1 MGTIAATTTHLTDAP
16 PLSPNPLPAR
26 HFLFCTQPIIGHV
39 EPGLIIADALKARGH
54 AVAWYTGSCMKAY
67 IEQRGFPVFT
77 IESAFDYDG
86 ADPNQYFPD
95 RNGLTGI
102 ADLKFILK
110 RVFAAAMPMQ
120 SDDIRRI
127 LKVFPADVLVAD
139 FVTFGPRVVSEQIG
153 IPWAAYGF
161 SALSLS
167 SKDTAPYGLGL
178 APSATGLGRLR
189 NSVLNALMRRVLM
202 ADVVQYHDNIR
213 QSIGLP
219 ALGLG
224 PTDTPL
230 SPYLYLQGSV
240 PEFEYPRSDLPAQVH
255 YVGALTPRP
264 QAKAFVPPVWWAEVM
279 SGARPVVLVTQGTM
293 DNKDLGEL
301 IRPALQALANEN
313 VWVVVTTGRE
323 TTAEEV
329 GPVPA
334 NARVIPFVPYH
345 ELLPHV
351 SVMLSN
357 GGYNGVLI
365 ALSNGVP
372 LVVCGAQSDKPEIC
386 ARVEWSG
393 AGLWLRGNRVK
404 PAQIRAATRNVLQ
417 AARFQSRA
425 KEYKTWFGQHR
436 GGKTSA
442 QLLEQLAVTRKPVL

>member
-1 MGTIAATTTHLTDAP
+1 MGTIAASDACFNVA
-16 PLSPNPLPAR
+16 SSVIANTSSSR
-26 HFLFCTQPIIGHV
+26 HFLFCTQPIIGHI
-39 EPGLIIADALKARGH
+39 EPGLVIADALRARGH
-54 AVAWYTGSCMKAY
+54 TVAWYTGTCMKAY
-67 IEQRGFPVFT
+67 IERRGFQVFV

-102 ADLKFILK
+102 ADLKFLLK

-120 SDDIRRI
+120 ADDIRRI
-127 LKVFPADVLVAD
+127 LKMFPADVLVAD

-178 APSATGLGRLR
+178 APSASWLGRLR
-189 NSVLNALMRRVLM
+189 NGVLNGLMRRVLM
-202 ADVVQYHDNIR
+202 ADVVKYHDSVR
-213 QSIGLP
+213 QSIRLP

-264 QAKAFVPPVWWAEVM
+264 QAKAFVPPAWWAEVA

-301 IRPALQALANEN
+301 IRPALKALADEN
-313 VWVVVTTGRE
+313 IWLVVTTGRE

-351 SVMLSN
+351 SLMLSN

-393 AGLWLRGNRVK
+393 AGIWLRGKQVK
-404 PAQIRAATRNVLQ
+404 VAQIREAVRKALQ
-417 AARFQSRA
+417 DERYRSRA
-425 KEYKTWFGQHR
+425 KKYKTWFGQHQ
-436 GGKTSA
+436 GGETSA
-442 QLLEQLAVTRKPVL
+442 QLLEQLAATHKAVV